1 MDSIGRYIMNVL
13 KLLRK
18 IKYKEKKGWNPSWWT
33 ERLDAKEGNELV
45 DDLSR
50 WSGLDVKEEL
60 K

>member
-1 MDSIGRYIMNVL
+1 MLYGREHGSVCGTNGNVF
-13 KLLRK
+13 
-18 IKYKEKKGWNPSWWT
+18 
-33 ERLDAKEGNELV
+33 DMGNELV